1 MVVKNFCSIT
11 ALAVLSGPQAF
22 AVTCADIDYPEVAKI
37 SVVIED
43 TDHDPREVSV
53 RVPSVVFGK
62 SLTWV
67 FLWVRPDSKTGQ
79 LDLQV
84 PIQFK
89 VDGSEAYAEFFAR
102 KNWNAVEITAHYG
115 DQICDPQLEFTL
127 WN

>member
-1 MVVKNFCSIT
+1 MVVRNFCSIA
-11 ALAVLSGPQAF
+11 ALALLSSPQSF
-22 AVTCADIDYPEVAKI
+22 AVTCAEIDYPEEAKI

-89 VDGSEAYAEFFAR
+89 VDGSEAYAEFSAR

-115 DQICDPQLEFTL
+115 DQICDPQLELAL